1 MATETFVSSGGRQVA
16 AKECSDAFCIELRLG
31 DGLNDSHK
39 TAFKQAALRWTQ
51 AIIGDV
57 PSHDVNGET
66 IDDIR
71 IYASGGYIDGK
82 GDVLGKC
89 GPEVVRPKRF
99 RKHAYLPVT
108 AVMKLDEDD
117 LEDISQARLT
127 KLVMHEMGHA
137 LGLGRWVWGKKGLL
151 ESPSGSD
158 PRFIGA
164 AAMAEYGALRGGA
177 PEKVPVEN
185 VLGRGHWRES
195 VFDSELMTPLLDHPE
210 DNPMSRITVG
220 ALQDIG
226 YEVDF
231 AAADPFD
238 LPVTAAARKGLPFH
252 LEVIEPVD
260 PD

>member
-16 AKECSDAFCIELRLG
+16 GDQCSDAFCIELRLG
-31 DGLNDSHK
+31 DGLKDSHK
-39 TAFKQAALRWTQ
+39 TAFKEAALRWTR
-51 AIIGDV
+51 AIIGDL

-71 IYASGGYIDGK
+71 IYVSAGYIDGK
-82 GDVLGKC
+82 GGVLGSC
-89 GPEVVRPKRF
+89 GPDAVRPKRF
-99 RKHAYLPVT
+99 GKHAYLPVT
-108 AVMKLDEDD
+108 AIMKLDEDD
-117 LEDISQARLT
+117 LKDISQFRLT
-127 KLVMHEMGHA
+127 KLVTHEMGHA

-151 ESPSGSD
+151 EGPSGSD
-158 PRFIGA
+158 PRFVGA

-177 PEKVPVEN
+177 PEKVPIEN

-195 VFDSELMTPLLDHPE
+195 VFDTELMTPRLDHPA
-210 DNPMSRITVG
+210 DNPMSRVTVG

-231 AAADPFD
+231 AAADPFE
-238 LPVTAAARKGLPFH
+238 LPVAVSECKEEQFH